1 MAVDGGTRTADT
13 TVIPQ
18 DSQPAGTRPDTA
30 LARRRGSGARF
41 APQAQ
46 AIELAQHRSAGG
58 SLPQRHPSTTIACRL
73 GNVIATG
80 DCGLCGVAQWR
91 PNLYFHWFSPRSEE
105 SMARVTVEDCIEKV
119 PNRFNL
125 VLLAAHRARAISAGA
140 QILVDRDNDKNPV
153 VSLREIADDVVD
165 AEELR
170 ETLIGTLQRVDE
182 RSEAEE
188 EAETLALLAD
198 PTHMQM
204 SELELVRALQSDR
217 DGGQEERY

>member
-1 MAVDGGTRTADT
+1 MAAE
-13 TVIPQ
+13 PLF
-18 DSQPAGTRPDTA
+18 SQV
-30 LARRRGSGARF
+30 LS
-41 APQAQ
+41 
-46 AIELAQHRSAGG
+46 
-58 SLPQRHPSTTIACRL
+58 
-73 GNVIATG
+73 
-80 DCGLCGVAQWR
+80 
-91 PNLYFHWFSPRSEE
+91 RSED

-125 VLLAAHRARAISAGA
+125 VLLASHRARAISAGA
-140 QILVDRDNDKNPV
+140 PILVDRDNDKNPV

-170 ETLIGTLQRVDE
+170 EALIGTLQRVDE